1 MKKLSLTYERY
12 EFRKLLKELK
22 GKKGRGTELIS
33 LYIPPG
39 RNVYDVIKYLRD
51 EYDQASNIK
60 DKLTRKNVQSAIE
73 SIIQKL
79 KLYRKVPE
87 NGLVIFCGAIPQ
99 GKDRGTEKI
108 EIYVVEPP
116 EPVRSFQYICDHE
129 FYLEPLEDMTREK
142 KAYGLIVMD
151 RGGGVIAVLRGPNYK
166 VIRWVSSDIP
176 PKHSAGGQ
184 SQRRFERIREERVH
198 DFFKR
203 LGIRANEV
211 LLPIEN
217 ELEGILIGGPGDARE
232 KFEEGNFLDYR
243 LQRKIVANI
252 PLSYTEEQG
261 IRELIM
267 KAEDLLRESSL
278 YKEKSLVEEVFR
290 LLAKEPGRVAYGI
303 REVENALISGSA
315 EKILVLEDIPVKKVK
330 IKCAQCGYE
339 EQKIIRKDR
348 EVSLDG
354 WKCPK
359 CGGTV
364 YELEEVDIIEYL
376 GELSSQTGAEL
387 FVISPNTEW
396 GTQLKA
402 LGGVAAVLRYEIRE

>member
-1 MKKLSLTYERY
+1 MSLTYERY
-12 EFRKLLKELK
+12 EFKKLIKELK
-22 GKKGRGTELIS
+22 GKRGRGTELIS

-73 SIIQKL
+73 SIIQRL

-87 NGLVIFCGAIPQ
+87 HGLVVFCGAIPQ

-108 EIYVVEPP
+108 EIYVIEPP

-129 FYLEPLEDMTREK
+129 FYVEPLEEMAKEK

-166 VIRWVSSDIP
+166 IVDWVTSDIP

-203 LGIRANEV
+203 LGKRANEA
-211 LLPIEN
+211 LLPLED
-217 ELEGILIGGPGDARE
+217 ELEGIIIGGPGDARE

-243 LQRKIVANI
+243 LQKKIIANI

-261 IRELIM
+261 VRELVM
-267 KAEDLLRESSL
+267 KAEDLLKESSL
-278 YKEKSLVEEVFR
+278 YKEKALVEEVFR
-290 LLAKEPGRVAYGI
+290 LLAKEPGKVAYGI
-303 REVENALISGSA
+303 SEVERALEAGAA
-315 EKILVLEDIPVKKVK
+315 EKVLVLEDIPVKKVK
-330 IKCAQCGYE
+330 IRCPQCGYE
-339 EQKIIRKDR
+339 EQRIIRKDR
-348 EVSLDG
+348 EASLSG
-354 WKCPK
+354 WQCPN

-364 YELEEVDIIEYL
+364 YEVEEVDIIEHL
-376 GELSSQTGAEL
+376 GEMGKQSGAEIY
-387 FVISPNTEW
+387 VISSGTEW
-396 GTQLKA
+396 GMQLKA
-402 LGGVAAVLRYEIRE
+402 LGGVAAVLRYELREY

>member
-1 MKKLSLTYERY
+1 MSLTYERY
-12 EFRKLLKELK
+12 EFKKLIKELK
-22 GKKGRGTELIS
+22 SKRGRGTELIS

-73 SIIQKL
+73 SIIQRL

-87 NGLVIFCGAIPQ
+87 HGLVVFCGAIPQ

-108 EIYVVEPP
+108 EIYVIEPP

-129 FYLEPLEDMTREK
+129 FYVEPLEEMAKEK

-166 VIRWVSSDIP
+166 IVDWVTSDIP

-203 LGIRANEV
+203 LGKRANEA
-211 LLPIEN
+211 LLPLED
-217 ELEGILIGGPGDARE
+217 ELEGIIIGGPGDARE

-243 LQRKIVANI
+243 LQKKVIANI

-261 IRELIM
+261 VRELVM
-267 KAEDLLRESSL
+267 KAEDLLKESSL
-278 YKEKSLVEEVFR
+278 YKEKALVEEVFR
-290 LLAKEPGRVAYGI
+290 LLAKEPGKVAYGI
-303 REVENALISGSA
+303 KEVERALEAGAA
-315 EKILVLEDIPVKKVK
+315 EKVLVLEDIPVKKVK
-330 IKCAQCGYE
+330 IRCPQCGYE
-339 EQKIIRKDR
+339 EQRIIRKDR
-348 EVSLDG
+348 EASLSG
-354 WKCPK
+354 WQCPN

-376 GELSSQTGAEL
+376 GEMGKQSGAEIY
-387 FVISPNTEW
+387 VISSGTEW
-396 GTQLKA
+396 GMQLKA
-402 LGGVAAVLRYEIRE
+402 LGGVAAVLRYELREY

>member
-1 MKKLSLTYERY
+1 MSLTYERY
-12 EFRKLLKELK
+12 EFRKLIKELK
-22 GKKGRGTELIS
+22 DKRGRGTELIS

-73 SIIQKL
+73 SIIQRL
-79 KLYRKVPE
+79 KLYRRVPE
-87 NGLVIFCGAIPQ
+87 HGLVIFCGAIPQ

-108 EIYVVEPP
+108 EIYVIEPP

-129 FYLEPLEDMTREK
+129 FYVEPLEDMAREK

-151 RGGGVIAVLRGPNYK
+151 RGGGVIAVLRGPNYRI
-166 VIRWVSSDIP
+166 VDWVSSDIP

-203 LGIRANEV
+203 LGKRANEA
-211 LLPIEN
+211 LLPLED
-217 ELEGILIGGPGDARE
+217 ELEGIIIGGPGDARE

-243 LQRKIVANI
+243 LQKKVIANI

-261 IRELIM
+261 VRELVM
-267 KAEDLLRESSL
+267 KAEDLLKESSL
-278 YKEKSLVEEVFR
+278 YKEKALVEEVFR

-303 REVENALISGSA
+303 NEVERALEAGA
-315 EKILVLEDIPVKKVK
+315 VEKVLVLEDIPVKKVK
-330 IKCAQCGYE
+330 IRCAQCGYE
-339 EQKIIRKDR
+339 EQRIVRKDR
-348 EVSLDG
+348 EASLAG
-354 WKCPK
+354 WQCPN
-359 CGGTV
+359 CGSTV
-364 YELEEVDIIEYL
+364 YEIEEVDIIEHL
-376 GELSSQTGAEL
+376 GEMGKQSGAEIY
-387 FVISPNTEW
+387 VISSGTEW
-396 GTQLKA
+396 GMQLKA
-402 LGGVAAVLRYEIRE
+402 LGGVAAVLRYELRDY

>member
-1 MKKLSLTYERY
+1 MSLTYERY
-12 EFRKLLKELK
+12 EFKKLIKELK
-22 GKKGRGTELIS
+22 GKRGRGTELIS

-73 SIIQKL
+73 SIIQRL

-87 NGLVIFCGAIPQ
+87 HGLVVFCGAIPQ

-108 EIYVVEPP
+108 EIYVIEPP
-116 EPVRSFQYICDHE
+116 EPVRSFQYVCDHE
-129 FYLEPLEDMTREK
+129 FYVEPLEEMAKEK

-166 VIRWVSSDIP
+166 IVDWVTSDIP

-203 LGIRANEV
+203 LGKRANEA
-211 LLPIEN
+211 LLPLEG
-217 ELEGILIGGPGDARE
+217 ELEGIIIGGPGDARE

-243 LQRKIVANI
+243 LQKKIIANI

-261 IRELIM
+261 VRELVM
-267 KAEDLLRESSL
+267 KAEDLLKESSL
-278 YKEKSLVEEVFR
+278 YKEKALVEEVFR
-290 LLAKEPGRVAYGI
+290 LLAKEPGKVAYGI
-303 REVENALISGSA
+303 SEVEKALKAGAA
-315 EKILVLEDIPVKKVK
+315 EKVLVLEDIPVKKVR
-330 IKCAQCGYE
+330 IRCPQCGYE
-339 EQKIIRKDR
+339 EQRIIRKDR
-348 EVSLDG
+348 EASLSG
-354 WKCPK
+354 WQCPN

-364 YELEEVDIIEYL
+364 YEVEEVDIIEHL
-376 GELSSQTGAEL
+376 GEMGKQSGAEIY
-387 FVISPNTEW
+387 VISSGTEW
-396 GTQLKA
+396 GMQLKA
-402 LGGVAAVLRYEIRE
+402 LGGVAAVLRYELREY

>member
-1 MKKLSLTYERY
+1 MSLTYERY
-12 EFRKLLKELK
+12 EFKKLIKELK
-22 GKKGRGTELIS
+22 SKRGRGTELIS

-73 SIIQKL
+73 SIIQRL

-87 NGLVIFCGAIPQ
+87 HGLVVFCGAIPQ

-108 EIYVVEPP
+108 EIYVIEPP
-116 EPVRSFQYICDHE
+116 EPVRSFQYVCDHE
-129 FYLEPLEDMTREK
+129 FYVEPLEEMAKEK

-166 VIRWVSSDIP
+166 IVDWVTSDIP

-203 LGIRANEV
+203 LGKRANEA
-211 LLPIEN
+211 LLPLED
-217 ELEGILIGGPGDARE
+217 ELEGIIIGGPGDARE

-243 LQRKIVANI
+243 LQKKVIANI

-261 IRELIM
+261 VRELVM
-267 KAEDLLRESSL
+267 KAEDLLKESSL
-278 YKEKSLVEEVFR
+278 YKEKALVEEVFR
-290 LLAKEPGRVAYGI
+290 LLAKEPGKVAYGI
-303 REVENALISGSA
+303 KEVERALEAGAA
-315 EKILVLEDIPVKKVK
+315 EKVLVLEDIPVKKVK
-330 IKCAQCGYE
+330 IRCPQCGYE
-339 EQKIIRKDR
+339 EQRIVRKDR
-348 EVSLDG
+348 EASLSG
-354 WKCPK
+354 WQCPN

-376 GELSSQTGAEL
+376 GEMGKQSGAEIY
-387 FVISPNTEW
+387 VISSGTEW
-396 GTQLKA
+396 GMQLKA
-402 LGGVAAVLRYEIRE
+402 LGGVAAVLRYELRDY

>member
-1 MKKLSLTYERY
+1 MSLTYERY
-12 EFRKLLKELK
+12 EFKKLIKELK
-22 GKKGRGTELIS
+22 GKRGRGTELIS

-73 SIIQKL
+73 SIIQRL

-87 NGLVIFCGAIPQ
+87 HGLVVFCGAIPQ

-108 EIYVVEPP
+108 EIYVIEPP

-129 FYLEPLEDMTREK
+129 FYVEPLEEMAKEK

-166 VIRWVSSDIP
+166 IVDWVTSDIP

-203 LGIRANEV
+203 LGKRANEA
-211 LLPIEN
+211 LLPLED
-217 ELEGILIGGPGDARE
+217 ELEGIIIGGPGDARE

-243 LQRKIVANI
+243 LQKKVIANI

-261 IRELIM
+261 VRELVM
-267 KAEDLLRESSL
+267 KAEDLLKESSL
-278 YKEKSLVEEVFR
+278 YKEKALVEEVFR
-290 LLAKEPGRVAYGI
+290 LLAKEPGKVAYGI
-303 REVENALISGSA
+303 KEVERALEAGAA
-315 EKILVLEDIPVKKVK
+315 EKVLVLEDIPVKKVR
-330 IKCAQCGYE
+330 IRCPQCGYE
-339 EQKIIRKDR
+339 EQRIIRKDR
-348 EVSLDG
+348 EASLSG
-354 WKCPK
+354 WQCPN

-376 GELSSQTGAEL
+376 GEMGKQSGAEIY
-387 FVISPNTEW
+387 VISSGTEW
-396 GTQLKA
+396 GMQLKA
-402 LGGVAAVLRYEIRE
+402 LGGVAAVLRYELREY

>member
-1 MKKLSLTYERY
+1 MSLTYEEY

-22 GKKGRGTELIS
+22 VKKGRGTELIS

-73 SIIQKL
+73 SIIQRL

-87 NGLVIFCGAIPQ
+87 HGLVIFCGAIPQ

-108 EIYVVEPP
+108 EIFIVEPP

-129 FYLEPLEDMTREK
+129 FYVEPLEEMAREK

-151 RGGGVIAVLRGPNYK
+151 RGGGVIAILRGPNYK
-166 VIRWVSSDIP
+166 IVDWVSSDIP

-203 LGIRANEV
+203 LGKRANDAF
-211 LLPIEN
+211 LPLGD
-217 ELEGILIGGPGDARE
+217 ELEGIIIGGPGDARE
-232 KFEEGNFLDYR
+232 KFEEGGFLDYR
-243 LQRKIVANI
+243 LQRKIIANI

-261 IRELIM
+261 VRELVM

-278 YKEKSLVEEVFR
+278 YKEKALVEEVFR
-290 LLAKEPGRVAYGI
+290 FLAKDPGKVAYGI
-303 REVENALISGSA
+303 NEVERALEAGAADKVLI
-315 EKILVLEDIPVKKVK
+315 LEDVPIKKMK
-330 IKCAQCGYE
+330 IRCAQCGYE
-339 EQKIIRKDR
+339 EQRIVRKGK
-348 EVSLDG
+348 EISLEG
-354 WKCPK
+354 WQCPK
-359 CGGTV
+359 CGTTT
-364 YELEEVDIIEYL
+364 YEVEEVDIIEHL
-376 GELSSQTGAEL
+376 GELGKQSGTEIY
-387 FVISPNTEW
+387 VISSGTEW

-402 LGGVAAVLRYEIRE
+402 LGGVAAVLRYELGD

>member
-22 GKKGRGTELIS
+22 KKKGRGTELIS

-60 DKLTRKNVQSAIE
+60 DKLTRKNVQSAID

-79 KLYRKVPE
+79 KLYRRVPE

-108 EIYVVEPP
+108 EIYVIEPP

-129 FYLEPLEDMTREK
+129 FYLEPLEDMIREK

-151 RGGGVIAVLRGPNYK
+151 RGGGVIAVLRGSNYK
-166 VIRWVSSDIP
+166 IIRWVSSDIP

-243 LQRKIVANI
+243 LQRKIIANV

-267 KAEDLLRESSL
+267 KAEDLLKESSL

-303 REVENALISGSA
+303 KEVENALVSGSA
-315 EKILVLEDIPVKKVK
+315 EKVLVLEDIPVKKVK
-330 IKCAQCGYE
+330 IRCVQCGYE
-339 EQKIIRKDR
+339 EQKIVRKDR
-348 EVSLDG
+348 EMSLSG

-364 YELEEVDIIEYL
+364 YELEEIDIIEYL
-376 GELSSQTGAEL
+376 GELASQTGAEL
-387 FVISPNTEW
+387 FVISPGTEW

>member
-1 MKKLSLTYERY
+1 MSLTYERY
-12 EFRKLLKELK
+12 EFKKLIKELK
-22 GKKGRGTELIS
+22 DKRGRGTELIS

-73 SIIQKL
+73 SIIQRL

-87 NGLVIFCGAIPQ
+87 HGLVVFCGAIPQ

-108 EIYVVEPP
+108 EIYVIEPP

-129 FYLEPLEDMTREK
+129 FYVEPLEEMAKEK

-166 VIRWVSSDIP
+166 IVDWVTSDIP

-203 LGIRANEV
+203 LGKRANEA
-211 LLPIEN
+211 LLPLED
-217 ELEGILIGGPGDARE
+217 ELEGIIIGGPGDARE

-243 LQRKIVANI
+243 LQKKVIANI

-261 IRELIM
+261 VRELVM
-267 KAEDLLRESSL
+267 KAEDLLKESSL
-278 YKEKSLVEEVFR
+278 YKEKALVEEVFR
-290 LLAKEPGRVAYGI
+290 LLAKEPGKVAYGI
-303 REVENALISGSA
+303 SEVERALEAGAA
-315 EKILVLEDIPVKKVK
+315 EKVLVLEDIPVKKVK
-330 IKCAQCGYE
+330 IRCSQCGYE
-339 EQKIIRKDR
+339 EQRIIRKDR
-348 EVSLDG
+348 EASLSG
-354 WKCPK
+354 WQCPN

-364 YELEEVDIIEYL
+364 YEVEEVDIIEHL
-376 GELSSQTGAEL
+376 GEMGKQSGAEIY
-387 FVISPNTEW
+387 VISSGTEW

-402 LGGVAAVLRYEIRE
+402 LGGVAAVLRYELREY

>member
-1 MKKLSLTYERY
+1 MSLTYERY
-12 EFRKLLKELK
+12 EFKKLIKELK
-22 GKKGRGTELIS
+22 SKRGRGTELIS

-73 SIIQKL
+73 SIIQRL

-87 NGLVIFCGAIPQ
+87 HGLVVFCGAIPQ

-108 EIYVVEPP
+108 EIYVIEPP
-116 EPVRSFQYICDHE
+116 EPVRSFQYVCDHE
-129 FYLEPLEDMTREK
+129 FYVEPLEEMAKEK

-166 VIRWVSSDIP
+166 IVDWVTSDIP

-203 LGIRANEV
+203 LGKRANEA
-211 LLPIEN
+211 LLPLED
-217 ELEGILIGGPGDARE
+217 ELEGIIIGGPGDARE

-243 LQRKIVANI
+243 LQKKVIANI

-261 IRELIM
+261 VRELVM
-267 KAEDLLRESSL
+267 KAEDLLKESSL
-278 YKEKSLVEEVFR
+278 YKEKALVEEVFR
-290 LLAKEPGRVAYGI
+290 LLAKEPGKVAYGI
-303 REVENALISGSA
+303 KEVERALEAGAA
-315 EKILVLEDIPVKKVK
+315 EKVLVLEDIPVKKVK
-330 IKCAQCGYE
+330 IRCPQCGYE
-339 EQKIIRKDR
+339 EQRIIRKDR
-348 EVSLDG
+348 EASLSG
-354 WKCPK
+354 WQCPN

-376 GELSSQTGAEL
+376 GEMGKQSGAEIY
-387 FVISPNTEW
+387 VISSGTEW
-396 GTQLKA
+396 GMQLKA
-402 LGGVAAVLRYEIRE
+402 LGGVAAVLRYELREY

>member
-1 MKKLSLTYERY
+1 MKKLSLTYEKY

-60 DKLTRKNVQSAIE
+60 DKLTRKNVQSSIE

-79 KLYRKVPE
+79 KLYRRVPE

-108 EIYVVEPP
+108 EIYVIEPP

-129 FYLEPLEDMTREK
+129 FYLEPLEDMIREK

-151 RGGGVIAVLRGPNYK
+151 RGGGVIAVLRGSNYK
-166 VIRWVSSDIP
+166 VVRRVSSDIP

-203 LGIRANEV
+203 LGIRTNEV
-211 LLPIEN
+211 LLPIED
-217 ELEGILIGGPGDARE
+217 ELDGILIGGPGDARE

-243 LQRKIVANI
+243 LQRKIIANI

-267 KAEDLLRESSL
+267 KAEDLLKESSL
-278 YKEKSLVEEVFR
+278 YKEKTLVEEIFR
-290 LLAKEPGRVAYGI
+290 LLVKEPGRVAYGI
-303 REVENALISGSA
+303 KEVENALLAGSA
-315 EKILVLEDIPVKKVK
+315 DKVLVLEDIPVKKVK
-330 IKCAQCGYE
+330 IKCIQCDYE
-339 EQKIIRKDR
+339 EQKIVRKDK
-348 EVSLDG
+348 ELLLNG

-364 YELEEVDIIEYL
+364 YELEELDIIEYL
-376 GELSSQTGAEL
+376 GELSNQIGAKL

-402 LGGVAAVLRYEIRE
+402 LGGVAAVLRYEMRE

>member
-1 MKKLSLTYERY
+1 MSLTYERY
-12 EFRKLLKELK
+12 EFKKLIKELK
-22 GKKGRGTELIS
+22 SKRGRGTELIS

-73 SIIQKL
+73 SIIQRL

-87 NGLVIFCGAIPQ
+87 HGLVVFCGAIPQ

-108 EIYVVEPP
+108 EIYVIEPP
-116 EPVRSFQYICDHE
+116 EPVRSFQYVCDHE
-129 FYLEPLEDMTREK
+129 FYVEPLEEMAKEK

-166 VIRWVSSDIP
+166 IVDWVTSDIP

-203 LGIRANEV
+203 LGKRANEA
-211 LLPIEN
+211 LLPLED
-217 ELEGILIGGPGDARE
+217 ELEGIIIGGPGDARE

-243 LQRKIVANI
+243 LQKKVIANI

-261 IRELIM
+261 VRELVM
-267 KAEDLLRESSL
+267 KAEDLLKESSL
-278 YKEKSLVEEVFR
+278 YKEKALVEEVFR
-290 LLAKEPGRVAYGI
+290 LLAKEPGKVAYGI
-303 REVENALISGSA
+303 KEVERALEAGAA
-315 EKILVLEDIPVKKVK
+315 EKVLVLEDIPVKKVK
-330 IKCAQCGYE
+330 IRCPQCGYE
-339 EQKIIRKDR
+339 EQRIVRKDR
-348 EVSLDG
+348 EASLSG
-354 WKCPK
+354 WQCPN

-376 GELSSQTGAEL
+376 GEMGKQSGAEIY
-387 FVISPNTEW
+387 VISSGTEW
-396 GTQLKA
+396 GMQLKA
-402 LGGVAAVLRYEIRE
+402 LGGVAAVLRYELREY